1 MRRLLALC
9 VAMCALV
16 LSFVGPAS
24 AAQTLTVFGAS
35 SLTEYLEAV
44 KPIFEKVHPGV
55 TLRLNTAGSGQLR
68 LQIEQGAPADVFMS
82 ADTANM
88 TPLSASGVAIK
99 PAIFARNRLTVIVPK
114 SNPARIETL
123 ADLAKPGL
131 KLVIGAVDVPVG
143 KYTRTVIDKM
153 DASGSYGKDFSKRVL
168 ANVRSE
174 EPAVKAVVTK
184 VSLGEADAGF
194 CYISDV
200 TKTVRPKV
208 RAFRI
213 PDKDNVV
220 ASYPIAVLKDSSQR
234 ALAEEFVKL
243 VLSRDGQR
251 LLASYGFLTVASSK
265 GK

>member
-1 MRRLLALC
+1 
-9 VAMCALV
+9 
-16 LSFVGPAS
+16 
-24 AAQTLTVFGAS
+24 
-35 SLTEYLEAV
+35 
-44 KPIFEKVHPGV
+44 
-55 TLRLNTAGSGQLR
+55 
-68 LQIEQGAPADVFMS
+68 
-82 ADTANM
+82 
-88 TPLSASGVAIK
+88 
-99 PAIFARNRLTVIVPK
+99 
-114 SNPARIETL
+114 
-123 ADLAKPGL
+123 
-131 KLVIGAVDVPVG
+131 
-143 KYTRTVIDKM
+143 
-153 DASGSYGKDFSKRVL
+153 VL

-220 ASYPIAVLKDSSQR
+220 ASYPIAVLKESSQR